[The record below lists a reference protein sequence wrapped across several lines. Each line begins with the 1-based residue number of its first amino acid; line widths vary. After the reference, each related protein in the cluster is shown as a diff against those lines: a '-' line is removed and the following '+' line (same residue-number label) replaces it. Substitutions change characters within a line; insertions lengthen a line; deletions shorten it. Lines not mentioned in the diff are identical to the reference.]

1 MFRFSSVQWLGIT
14 SLPSNTFTLWLLHTV
29 TEAGLARLIF
39 EEWRL
44 LRQYTERLTELE
56 IKKLSEAEISCAE
69 YQEEVLAVGL
79 RSGAVRLYQPARQV
93 RSEGGHTPYFLP
105 LITPDLFLQFR
116 FFEFNEGA
124 DRSGMFSLKVRQDT
138 SSQ

>member
-29 TEAGLARLIF
+29 TEAGIARLIF

-56 IKKLSEAEISCAE
+56 IKKLSEAEISSAE

-79 RSGAVRLYQPARQV
+79 SSGAVRLYQPARQV
-93 RSEGGHTPYFLP
+93 RSEGGHSLLLLASHYSRFV
-105 LITPDLFLQFR
+105 LQFR
-116 FFEFNEGA
+116 FFACNEGA